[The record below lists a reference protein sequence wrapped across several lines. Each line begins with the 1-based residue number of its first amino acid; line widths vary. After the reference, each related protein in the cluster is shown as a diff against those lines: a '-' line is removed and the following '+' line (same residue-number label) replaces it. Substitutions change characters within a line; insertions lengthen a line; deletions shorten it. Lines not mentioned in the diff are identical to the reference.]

1 MAHIK
6 HKSIAAWKIHI
17 HIKHNMKQLEPN
29 RGIPRRI
36 LLMMAVLAGF
46 TVANLYYNQALLE
59 LISQGVGIT
68 QAEAN
73 LITVITQVGYALGLL
88 FIVPMAD
95 MVSVRRIT
103 TLAMSVAAASA
114 LSIAYANNVW
124 LIWGASLTLGLSSI
138 MPQLYIPMATLYS
151 RPENKSRNMG
161 YVASGLLTGI
171 LSARVISGY
180 VGEWF
185 GWRAM
190 FIIVAVFMLFGLVV
204 TLVMMPQMRPLF
216 QGTYRQLMRSV
227 GSIFVS
233 HPRIRLYSLRP
244 ALGFGSVLSVWSCL
258 AFYLAEPLFEAGSGM
273 VGMLA
278 LCGVVGAVAASGVGK
293 YVPKVGILR
302 MSVIG
307 ASCQLSAWI
316 AAYIFGNT
324 YGGIIAAIILADI
337 GAQCQQISNQSGSL
351 QQLPEAT
358 NRVNTIFMTTLFIGG
373 SLGTLLSG
381 IGWSHNGWTG
391 VCFVGSSFAILS
403 LLLSVYDKMKYGQSK
418 EK

>member
-1 MAHIK
+1 
-6 HKSIAAWKIHI
+6 
-17 HIKHNMKQLEPN
+17 MKQLEPN
-29 RGIPRRI
+29 GGIPRHI
-36 LLMMAVLAGF
+36 LMMMAVLAGF

-124 LIWGASLTLGLSSI
+124 VIWGASLTLGLCSI

-180 VGEWF
+180 VGEWL

-190 FIIVAVFMLFGLVV
+190 FIIVAVFMLLGLIV
-204 TLVMMPQMRPLF
+204 TLVMMPQMQPLF
-216 QGTYRQLMRSV
+216 RGTYRQLMQSV
-227 GSIFVS
+227 GNIFVS

-258 AFYLAEPLFEAGSGM
+258 AFHLAESPFEAGSGM

-316 AAYIFGNT
+316 AAYIFGDS
-324 YGGIIAAIILADI
+324 YGGIIEAIILADI

-391 VCFVGSSFAILS
+391 VCFVGASFAILS
-403 LLLSVYDKMKYGQSK
+403 LLLSVYDKMKYGQPK

>member
-1 MAHIK
+1 
-6 HKSIAAWKIHI
+6 
-17 HIKHNMKQLEPN
+17 MKQLEPN
-29 RGIPRRI
+29 GGIPRHI
-36 LLMMAVLAGF
+36 LMMMAVLAGF

-68 QAEAN
+68 QSEAN

-124 LIWGASLTLGLSSI
+124 VIWGASLTLGLCSI

-180 VGEWF
+180 VGEWL

-190 FIIVAVFMLFGLVV
+190 FIIVAVFMLLGLIV
-204 TLVMMPQMRPLF
+204 TLVMMPQMQPLF
-216 QGTYRQLMRSV
+216 RGTYRQLMQSV
-227 GSIFVS
+227 GNIFVS

-258 AFYLAEPLFEAGSGM
+258 AFHLAEPPFEAGSGM

-316 AAYIFGNT
+316 AAYIFGDS

-391 VCFVGSSFAILS
+391 VCFVGASFAILS
-403 LLLSVYDKMKYGQSK
+403 LLLSVHDKMKYSQSK
-418 EK
+418 EKREIGDGQQWSHYQ